1 MVEGAAMPYNTFSI
15 GSDCQVV
22 VMGPFGRV
30 DLAHVT
36 GFEARQLTLTV
47 RVDRLDG
54 VQLGAELPKGWAG
67 TFMLDRGSSAV
78 DEFIAAIEQAYLAG
92 QVINAGTLYQY
103 VNEPD
108 GSTSTYQFNGV
119 VFKLTSAGSYK
130 GDAPVTQK
138 LDFYAS
144 GRMSV

>member
-1 MVEGAAMPYNTFSI
+1 MPYNTFSV
-15 GSDCQVV
+15 GSDCQIV

-36 GFEARQLTLTV
+36 GFEARQMTMAV

-54 VQLGAELPKGWAG
+54 VQLGAELPKGWTG
-67 TFMLDRGSSAV
+67 SFSLDRGSSAA
-78 DEFIAAIEQAYLAG
+78 DDFIAQIEAAYLAG
-92 QVINAGTLYQY
+92 QSIAAGTLYQY

-108 GSTSTYQFNGV
+108 GSTSTYQFNGA
-119 VFKLTSAGSYK
+119 VFKLTSAGQYK
-130 GDAPVTQK
+130 GDAAVTQR

-144 GRMSV
+144 GRVRV

>member
-1 MVEGAAMPYNTFSI
+1 MPYNTFTV
-15 GSDCQVV
+15 GSDCQIV

-36 GFEARQLTLTV
+36 GFEAQQMTLAL

-54 VQLGAELPKGWAG
+54 VQLGAELPKGWTG
-67 TFMLDRGSSAV
+67 SFTLDRGSSAV
-78 DEFIAAIEQAYLAG
+78 DDFIAQIEQAYLAG
-92 QVINAGTLYQY
+92 QSVGVGTLYQY

-119 VFKLTSAGSYK
+119 VFKLSSAGAYK
-130 GDAPVTQK
+130 GDSAVTQK

-144 GRMSV
+144 GRVRV

>member
-1 MVEGAAMPYNTFSI
+1 MQYNTFTV

-22 VMGPFGRV
+22 VMGPFGRI
-30 DLAHVT
+30 DMAHVT
-36 GFEARQLTLTV
+36 GFESHQMTLAL

-54 VQLGAELPKGWAG
+54 VQLGAELPKGWTG
-67 TFMLDRGSSAV
+67 SFMLDRGSSAV
-78 DEFIAAIEQAYLAG
+78 DDFIAQIEQAYLAG
-92 QVINAGTLYQY
+92 QTIGAGTLYQY

-119 VFKLTSAGSYK
+119 VFKLTSAGVYK
-130 GDAPVTQK
+130 GDAAVTQR

-144 GRMSV
+144 GRMRV

>member
-1 MVEGAAMPYNTFSI
+1 MPYNTFTV
-15 GSDCQVV
+15 GSDCQIV

-36 GFEARQLTLTV
+36 GFEAHQMTMTL

-54 VQLGAELPKGWAG
+54 VQLGAELPKGWTGSFA
-67 TFMLDRGSSAV
+67 LDRGSSAV
-78 DEFIAAIEQAYLAG
+78 DDFIAQIEQAYLAG
-92 QVINAGTLYQY
+92 QSIGTGTLYQY

-119 VFKLTSAGSYK
+119 VFKLTSAGVYR
-130 GDAPVTQK
+130 GDAAVTQK
-138 LDFYAS
+138 LDFHAS
-144 GRMSV
+144 GRIRV

>member
-1 MVEGAAMPYNTFSI
+1 MPYNTFSI
-15 GSDCQVV
+15 GSDCQIV

-30 DLAHVT
+30 DFSHVT
-36 GFEARQLTLTV
+36 GFEARQMTMAI

-67 TFMLDRGSSAV
+67 SFSLDRGSAAV
-78 DEFIAAIEQAYLAG
+78 DDFMAQIEAAYLAG
-92 QVINAGTLYQY
+92 QTINAGTLYQY

-119 VFKLTSAGSYK
+119 VFKLTSAGVYK
-130 GDAPVTQK
+130 GDSTVMQR
-138 LDFYAS
+138 LDFFAS
-144 GRMSV
+144 GRTSL

>member
-1 MVEGAAMPYNTFSI
+1 MPYNTFTV
-15 GSDCQVV
+15 GSDCQIVV
-22 VMGPFGRV
+22 IGPFGRV

-36 GFEARQLTLTV
+36 GFEAHQMTMAL

-54 VQLGAELPKGWAG
+54 VQLGAELPKGWTGSFA
-67 TFMLDRGSSAV
+67 LDRGSSVV
-78 DEFIAAIEQAYLAG
+78 DDFISQIEQAYLAG
-92 QVINAGTLYQY
+92 QPIGAGTLYQY

-119 VFKLTSAGSYK
+119 VFKLTSAGVYK
-130 GDAPVTQK
+130 GDAAVTQR

-144 GRMSV
+144 GRTRV

>member
-1 MVEGAAMPYNTFSI
+1 MPYNTFTV
-15 GSDCQVV
+15 GSDCQIV

-30 DLAHVT
+30 DLEHVT
-36 GFEARQLTLTV
+36 GFEAHQMTLSL

-54 VQLGAELPKGWAG
+54 VQLGAELPKGWTG
-67 TFMLDRGSSAV
+67 SFMLDRGSSAV
-78 DEFIAAIEQAYLAG
+78 DDFIAQIEQAYLAG
-92 QVINAGTLYQY
+92 QSIGVGTLYQY

-119 VFKLTSAGSYK
+119 VFKLSSAGAYK
-130 GDAPVTQK
+130 GDATVTQK

-144 GRMSV
+144 GRVRV

>member
-1 MVEGAAMPYNTFSI
+1 MPFNTFSV
-15 GSDCQVV
+15 GSDCQLV

-36 GFEARQLTLTV
+36 GFEANQVTQAI

-54 VQLGAELPKGWAG
+54 VQLGAELPKGWSG
-67 TFMLDRGSSAV
+67 TFTLDRGSPV
-78 DEFIAAIEQAYLAG
+78 TDDFIAAIEQAYFAG
-92 QVINAGTLYQY
+92 QPISGGTLYQY

-108 GSTSTYQFNGV
+108 GSTSTYQFSGV
-119 VFKLTSAGSYK
+119 VFKMTSAGAYR

-138 LDFYAS
+138 LDFFAS
-144 GRMSV
+144 SRVSV

>member
-1 MVEGAAMPYNTFSI
+1 MPYNTFTV

-36 GFEARQLTLTV
+36 GFEAQQMTLAL
-47 RVDRLDG
+47 RVDRMDG
-54 VQLGAELPKGWAG
+54 VQLGAELPKGWTG
-67 TFMLDRGSSAV
+67 SFMLDRGSSAV
-78 DEFIAAIEQAYLAG
+78 DDFIAKIEQAYLAG
-92 QVINAGTLYQY
+92 QPIGAGTLYQY

-119 VFKLTSAGSYK
+119 VFKLSSAGVYR
-130 GDAPVTQK
+130 GDSAVTQK

-144 GRMSV
+144 GRVRV

>member
-1 MVEGAAMPYNTFSI
+1 MPYNTFTI
-15 GSDCQVV
+15 GSDCQLV

-36 GFEARQLTLTV
+36 GFEAHQLTLAL

-54 VQLGAELPKGWAG
+54 VQLGAELPKGWTG
-67 TFMLDRGSSAV
+67 SFQLDRGSSVV
-78 DEFIAAIEQAYLAG
+78 DDFIAQIEQAYLAG
-92 QVINAGTLYQY
+92 QSISAGTLYQY

-119 VFKLTSAGSYK
+119 VFKLTSAGVYK
-130 GDAPVTQK
+130 GDAAVTQK

-144 GRMSV
+144 GRIRV

>member
-1 MVEGAAMPYNTFSI
+1 MPYNTFTV

-30 DLAHVT
+30 DLTHVI
-36 GFEARQLTLTV
+36 GFESHQMTLTL

-54 VQLGAELPKGWAG
+54 VQLGAELPKGWTG
-67 TFMLDRGSSAV
+67 SFMLDRGSSAV
-78 DEFIAAIEQAYLAG
+78 DDFIAQIEQAYLAG
-92 QVINAGTLYQY
+92 QSIAAGTLYQY

-119 VFKLTSAGSYK
+119 VFKLSSAGVYK
-130 GDAPVTQK
+130 GDAAVTQK

-144 GRMSV
+144 GRTRV

>member
-1 MVEGAAMPYNTFSI
+1 MPYNTFSV
-15 GSDCQVV
+15 GSDCQIV

-36 GFEARQLTLTV
+36 GFEARQITAMV

-54 VQLGAELPKGWAG
+54 VQLGAELPKGWSG
-67 TFMLDRGSSAV
+67 SFSLDRGSSAA
-78 DEFIAAIEQAYLAG
+78 DDFIAQLEQAYFSG
-92 QVINAGTLYQY
+92 QSINAGTLYQY

-108 GSTSTYQFNGV
+108 GSTSTYQFNGA
-119 VFKLTSAGSYK
+119 VFKLTSAGIYK
-130 GDAPVTQK
+130 GDAAVTQR

-144 GRMSV
+144 GRTRV

>member
-1 MVEGAAMPYNTFSI
+1 MPYNTFTI
-15 GSDCQVV
+15 GSDCQIV

-36 GFEARQLTLTV
+36 GFEAHQMTLAL

-54 VQLGAELPKGWAG
+54 VQLGAELPKGWTG
-67 TFMLDRGSSAV
+67 SFMLDRGSSAV
-78 DEFIAAIEQAYLAG
+78 DDFIAQIEQAYLAG
-92 QVINAGTLYQY
+92 QTINAGTLYQY

-108 GSTSTYQFNGV
+108 GSASTYQFNGV
-119 VFKLTSAGSYK
+119 VFKLTSAGVYK
-130 GDAPVTQK
+130 GDAAVTQK

-144 GRMSV
+144 GRIRV